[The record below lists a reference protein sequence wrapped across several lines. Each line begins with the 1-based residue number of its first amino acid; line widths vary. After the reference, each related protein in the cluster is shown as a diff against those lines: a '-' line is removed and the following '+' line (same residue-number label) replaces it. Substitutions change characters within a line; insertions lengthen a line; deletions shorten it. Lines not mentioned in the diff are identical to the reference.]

1 MSRFGYSLV
10 VAIGLRGA
18 LSSSGEGTAGK
29 LSGPVIMD
37 RLSQGS
43 QIGSQRFD
51 PNEIVEQVGANDQ
64 HVGKGSACCFRPV
77 SYVFQTVFQ
86 TCRSIWQTRFP
97 NLRQVSGMFRVR
109 PTQLSG

>member
-29 LSGPVIMD
+29 SSGPVIMD

-64 HVGKGSACCFRPV
+64 HVGKGSPCCFRPV
-77 SYVFQTVFQ
+77 SHVFQAVFQ
-86 TCRSIWQTRFP
+86 TCRSIWQTRSP
-97 NLRQVSGMFRVR
+97 NLWVR
-109 PTQLSG
+109 LTKK